1 VYHTELSARG
11 PGVLLAELVTARD
24 PATEAAIAVVAATD
38 ADAILLLDVDYDPG
52 LVTLTALSDRLA
64 QAGAVYPF
72 RIALPPNRGI
82 PTGIDLDGDGRLG
95 EASDAQGFGAFAG
108 AGGMAILSRL
118 PIARDE
124 VRDHSAF
131 LWADLPGARLPEGMT
146 AQARAVQR
154 LATTGFWEVPLVLPD
169 GGQLRLLAWHAAP
182 PAYGRGNAERNHDEA
197 AFWLR
202 LIEGALPM
210 PPPPAPFVL
219 MGTANTDP
227 KDGDGPKSAI
237 KALLSHPAL
246 QDPAPRGAAHE
257 SDADHLGDPALDTAD
272 YGRERGLPGALR
284 VDYVLPSAGMGVVA
298 SGVVWPDAG
307 DPMADTLAT
316 ASRHRPV
323 WVDLLP

>member
-1 VYHTELSARG
+1 MSARG

-24 PATEAAIAVVAATD
+24 PATEAAIAVIAATD

-52 LVTLTALSDRLA
+52 LVTLTALADRLA
-64 QAGAVYPF
+64 QAGVVYPH
-72 RIALPPNRGI
+72 RVALPPNRGI
-82 PTGIDLDGDGRLG
+82 PTGLDLDSNGRLG

-118 PIARDE
+118 PVAVDGL
-124 VRDHSAF
+124 RDHSAF

-146 AQARAVQR
+146 PEARAVQR
-154 LATTGFWEVPLVLPD
+154 LATTGFWEVPLILPD
-169 GGQLRLLAWHAAP
+169 GRQLRLLAWHAAP

-210 PPPPAPFVL
+210 PPPEAPFVIL
-219 MGTANTDP
+219 GTANADP
-227 KDGDGPKSAI
+227 RDGDGLKGAI
-237 KALLSHPAL
+237 RALLSHPAL
-246 QDPAPRGAAHE
+246 QDPAPRGPARAG
-257 SDADHLGDPALDTAD
+257 DPDHGGDPAVDTAD
-272 YGRERGLPGALR
+272 YGRDRGLPGALR
-284 VDYVLPSAGMGVVA
+284 VDYVLPSAGAQVVA
-298 SGVVWPDAG
+298 SGVIWPEPG